1 MDSQPDR
8 TQSVEQQLQEQLLSG
23 VQGNTRQAGKIRD
36 ILRDM
41 FDPNDYV
48 TVANP
53 FDYMTGWAYVD
64 PAEERM
70 ERPDKTT
77 KRMHFGKPKTR
88 VLKPGEQVVIHGW
101 EAYIALGRMFKEHA
115 QAQGDNMIIV
125 LTSQGEIDKFL
136 NKAYKGV
143 FDPNQQ
149 INAINAQA
157 AAQDIEDN
165 RPPAPAPV
173 ADPLGFGEPEQVTPP
188 APQEPPVESDE
199 TVSQSQDSD
208 TTTTQTQGDEPTQNQ

>member
-53 FDYMTGWAYVD
+53 FDHMTGWAYVD

-149 INAINAQA
+149 INAINAESA
-157 AAQDIEDN
+157 AKDIEDN

-173 ADPLGFGEPEQVTPP
+173 TDPLGFGEPEQVTPP
-188 APQEPPVESDE
+188 APQEPPRDDEQVEENDESPAPGSD
-199 TVSQSQDSD
+199 QQ
-208 TTTTQTQGDEPTQNQ
+208 QTQNV